1 MKLFA
6 LSALLLINTVS
17 SIKLHSLALI
27 EAESD
32 RCDPT
37 CDADCGPSW
46 TNGLSLEE
54 LQSKLTELQAEIKRR
69 EGLPAGGCADGAT
82 TTTTAAGTTTTS
94 TTTTSSHPPC
104 SVIDGSGQSDSYP
117 CICLSSPGPAPAPP
131 PGPAP
136 GPAPPE
142 PVVCRV
148 GDWCK
153 FGDCL
158 APPDNFAD
166 EIADQANV
174 DFDSLDKDKN
184 GCLSDAEM
192 TVTLREQVKVARERN
207 YYWQEKKV
215 MKHEEH
221 LADKASEKYDL
232 ADENNNGC
240 LSKKEYEE
248 ARKAHSDCKRQFM
261 MMDYNGD
268 GKISRQEAATY
279 SHEHLKDG
287 DLHFREFR
295 GIFEAADMDKNH
307 YLTEP
312 EFCTAGPKYH
322 GDGKDKF

>member
-6 LSALLLINTVS
+6 LSVLLLSNAVRG
-17 SIKLHSLALI
+17 IKLHSLSLV

-32 RCDPT
+32 IYKCDPT
-37 CDADCGPSW
+37 CDVNCGPAW
-46 TNGLSLEE
+46 LNGLSLDE
-54 LQSKLTELQAEIKRR
+54 LKAKLAELQAEIARR
-69 EGLPAGGCADGAT
+69 EGLPAGGCAAGSSSTTTGTTTTTT
-82 TTTTAAGTTTTS
+82 TTTTAAG
-94 TTTTSSHPPC
+94 PC
-104 SVIDGSGQSDSYP
+104 TVIDGSARSEQYP
-117 CICLSSPGPAPAPP
+117 CICLTQPGPAPAPA
-131 PGPAP
+131 PGPSP

-148 GDWCK
+148 GDFCK

-192 TVTLREQVKVARERN
+192 TATLREQVKVARERG
-207 YYWQEKKV
+207 YYWQERKV
-215 MKHEEH
+215 VKHEDH
-221 LADKASEKYDL
+221 LTEKQSEKYDL

-240 LSKKEYEE
+240 LNREEYEE

-279 SHEHLKDG
+279 SHEHLADG
-287 DLHFREFR
+287 DLHYREFR
-295 GIFEAADMDKNH
+295 GIFEAADMNKDH

-312 EFCTAGPKYH
+312 EFCTAGAKYQ